1 MGQIRNLRSKME
13 RLMLNALGRRRRM
26 VLGCGSVVV
35 FVGAWEI
42 AFSTVVRW
50 DPFFITKPSLIAAAF
65 REQIL
70 GGKLW
75 KDMAV
80 SGEAFLAGFVLAVVV
95 GIPVGAV
102 MGWRRRAEYALDPLL
117 TALYASPLIALAP
130 LLVLTLGVG
139 LSAKVLLVCLLAVFP
154 FVFNTAAGVRG
165 TDPLLVNVVRSF
177 GGTERDLYLK
187 VILPGV
193 VPYVVAAARIAIGR
207 GLIGILVGEFY
218 ASSEGLGFAI
228 SRFGDTYR
236 LPEMF
241 VGILVLAVAAVAMTE
256 GVRKLEAVVAPW
268 RAAHRDR

>member
-80 SGEAFLAGFVLAVVV
+80 SGEAFLAGFALA
-95 GIPVGAV
+95 
-102 MGWRRRAEYALDPLL
+102 PLL

-130 LLVLTLGVG
+130 LLIITMGVG
-139 LSAKVLLVCLLAVFP
+139 IVAKAVLVFLLAVFP
-154 FVFNTAAGVRG
+154 FIFNT
-165 TDPLLVNVVRSF
+165 
-177 GGTERDLYLK
+177 
-187 VILPGV
+187 
-193 VPYVVAAARIAIGR
+193 
-207 GLIGILVGEFY
+207 
-218 ASSEGLGFAI
+218 
-228 SRFGDTYR
+228 
-236 LPEMF
+236 
-241 VGILVLAVAAVAMTE
+241 
-256 GVRKLEAVVAPW
+256 
-268 RAAHRDR
+268 